1 MFVRFRNKQGRLQVS
16 LVVARRDNGKVRNE
30 HVASLGSV
38 PAPPSVDDRL
48 AFWKGLH
55 ERLAKLANRVD
66 PATQGKVLGA
76 IHARI
81 PMVLIDEQRDVQLR
95 NAEADERF
103 WTSLRDMN
111 AASVEDHEALAATVA
126 RAIADMQSAA
136 DDAAAKS
143 AAAKE
148 RAERIKRGE
157 DVQGGLGKP
166 QTREDIEKELIAR
179 YGWTRADFVHSAFVG
194 SLPTDVFD
202 AAVKEFTRQSES
214 RRRSAFKA
222 AVRAVL
228 KLRSTG

>member
-1 MFVRFRNKQGRLQVS
+1 MFVRFRERQERLQVS
-16 LVVARRDNGKVRNE
+16 VVQARRVDGKVRHE
-30 HVASLGSV
+30 HVASFGSV
-38 PAPPSVDDRL
+38 PVPASIEDRL
-48 AFWKGLH
+48 AFWKHLH
-55 ERLAKLANRVD
+55 ERLSKLSNRIE
-66 PATQGKVLGA
+66 PGAQGKL
-76 IHARI
+76 
-81 PMVLIDEQRDVQLR
+81 LR

-111 AASVEDHEALAATVA
+111 VASVEDHKALAATVA
-126 RAIADMQSAA
+126 RVIADMQSAA

-214 RRRSAFKA
+214 RRHSAFKA

-228 KLRSTG
+228 KRRGSTGYFEGDGP